1 MANTD
6 TKAKTDDLAGLEAG
20 LDALD
25 AVQTH
30 RTPVREVLVKKVL
43 PPFLAVGLVLVVW
56 QVLVSL
62 KVTDETKLPA
72 LSAVWDSLSDMWLKG
87 TLLEVIWT
95 SVSRGLLG
103 FLLALAIG
111 TPLGLLVPG
120 TWSCRP
126 RCPVTSPVSSRAGP
140 SPGAPSWPPR
150 SSPPPPTSAW
160 ASANVRAAQPRPA
173 GEELSGV
180 SPVLLV
186 IAHGSRDPRHAA
198 TVHAL
203 TRRARALRPGLRVET
218 AFLDFNAPR
227 VEQVLSALHADGVRD
242 VVALPLL
249 LTRAFHAKADIPATL
264 SEALTRLPGL
274 SVSVADVLGPSP
286 LLVDALE
293 RRLAEAGLTP
303 ADRATTAVV
312 LASAGSTD
320 PEAIAVIA
328 EIAREW
334 RHTGWCAVRPAF
346 ASAALPRTE
355 DAVRALRAEGF
366 ARVAVAPYVIAP
378 GRLPDRIAAGAEAA
392 GADVVADVL
401 GAAPELAL
409 LLLRRYDAAAA
420 APARLPA
427 LTA

>member
-1 MANTD
+1 MA
-6 TKAKTDDLAGLEAG
+6 
-20 LDALD
+20 
-25 AVQTH
+25 
-30 RTPVREVLVKKVL
+30 
-43 PPFLAVGLVLVVW
+43 
-56 QVLVSL
+56 
-62 KVTDETKLPA
+62 
-72 LSAVWDSLSDMWLKG
+72 
-87 TLLEVIWT
+87 
-95 SVSRGLLG
+95 
-103 FLLALAIG
+103 
-111 TPLGLLVPG
+111 
-120 TWSCRP
+120 
-126 RCPVTSPVSSRAGP
+126 
-140 SPGAPSWPPR
+140 
-150 SSPPPPTSAW
+150 
-160 ASANVRAAQPRPA
+160 
-173 GEELSGV
+173 
-180 SPVLLV
+180 PVLLV

-218 AFLDFNAPR
+218 AYLDFNAPR
-227 VEQVLSALHADGVRD
+227 VEQVLSALYADGVRE

-249 LTRAFHAKADIPATL
+249 LTRAFHAKADVPAVL
-264 SEALTRLPGL
+264 SEALPRLPGL

-293 RRLAEAGLTP
+293 RRLAEAGVTP

-378 GRLPDRIAAGAEAA
+378 GRLPDRIAEGARAA
-392 GADVVADVL
+392 GADVLADVL
-401 GAAPELAL
+401 GSAPELAA
-409 LLLRRYDAAAA
+409 LLLRRYDAAAVS
-420 APARLPA
+420 PARLRA